1 MYLIY
6 VDESGDTGL
15 NGSPTKYFV
24 LSGFV
29 VHELRWHETLERIVQ
44 FRKDL
49 RVRYGFKLREEIHST
64 EIMHNPGDLKRI
76 AKSLRLRMLRDI
88 LDFQASL
95 PDVSIINVIV
105 DKTNKPLDFD
115 IFEIAWETLIQ
126 RFHNTL
132 SYKNFPGPQNP
143 QDKGLIIVDKTEE
156 KRLRDLRRRMGKFN
170 PVPNLG
176 GPGYRPIPVTTIVED
191 AVHRDSRHSFFIQI
205 VDVTAYFLMQKYAP
219 SKYIKE
225 HGGKNYFDRLEP
237 VLCKVASRTNSLGIV
252 ER

>member
-15 NGSPTKYFV
+15 NGSPTNYFA

-29 VHELRWHETLERIVQ
+29 VHELRWHETLERMIQ

-49 RVRYGFKLREEIHST
+49 RARYGLKLREEIHSA
-64 EIMHNPGDLKRI
+64 EILHKPGDLRRI
-76 AKSLRLRMLRDI
+76 AKSLRLRMLRDV
-88 LDFQASL
+88 LDFQATL
-95 PDVSIINVIV
+95 PDVNLINVII
-105 DKTNKPLDFD
+105 DKANKPPNFD
-115 IFEIAWETLIQ
+115 VFEAAWETIIQ

-156 KRLRDLRRRMGKFN
+156 KRLRDLKRRMGKFN

-191 AVHRDSRHSFFIQI
+191 AVHRNSMHSFFIQM
-205 VDVTAYFLMQKYAP
+205 VDVNAYFLMQKYAP
-219 SKYIKE
+219 SKYIKKQ
-225 HGGKNYFDRLEP
+225 GAKNYFDRLAP
-237 VLCKVASRTNSLGIV
+237 VLCTVASRTNLLGIV